1 MTLIL
6 TDKNGKN
13 RTVDIHP
20 YEKKIVIKKIIYYGK
35 SMERNGGYS
44 HL

>member
-20 YEKKIVIKKIIYYGK
+20 YEKKIIIKIIYYGK